1 MGLAPASQPRAS
13 VPDQLPIFRPG
24 SNPGLKTL
32 GSLGRSAAFFGVWAM
47 RANTL
52 IMIVLAGVFGVLA
65 VVLVNI
71 WLAGQRSAMAQTGIV
86 QGSTVVVAA
95 MPLKFGDALSADK
108 LREVAWPAGAV
119 PAGAFKSTKDLLAG
133 DGAKQALQAIGV
145 NEPIL
150 ATKITGPGQRATL
163 SAVLGQGMKAVSIR
177 VNDVLGVA
185 GFVFPGDRVD
195 ILLTRTARGDDGT
208 DKSFVDVLLQ
218 SMKVLAID
226 QVADESK
233 DSPTV
238 VKSVTLEASTRDA
251 QKLTL
256 AAGAGQLSLALRQAA
271 ASKGETTERVT
282 LSDLS
287 GETPEDVAKRQAELD
302 RKAAAEAAAAEE
314 RKRAD
319 DRIAGLTQAVEKV
332 GSRLDELGKVKPA
345 PAVASA
351 PEVKEVVKYVQ
362 PEPPKNVS
370 VGVFRGVK
378 LETYDVPRQP

>member
-1 MGLAPASQPRAS
+1 
-13 VPDQLPIFRPG
+13 
-24 SNPGLKTL
+24 
-32 GSLGRSAAFFGVWAM
+32 M

-71 WLAGQRSAMAQTGIV
+71 WLAGQRSAMAQTGLV

-95 MPLKFGDALSADK
+95 MPLKFGDALTADK

-119 PAGAFKSTKDLLAG
+119 PAGAFKSTMDLLAG
-133 DGAKQALQAIGV
+133 DAKQALQAIGV

-163 SAVLGQGMKAVSIR
+163 SAVLGEGMKAVSIR

-282 LSDLS
+282 LSDLT
-287 GETPEDVAKRQAELD
+287 GETAADVAARQAELD

-314 RKRAD
+314 RKRAE

-351 PEVKEVVKYVQ
+351 PQVKEVVKEVVKYVQ
-362 PEPPKNVS
+362 PEPPARAT
-370 VGVFRGVK
+370 VGVFRGIK
-378 LETYDVPRQP
+378 LETYDVPRQK

>member
-1 MGLAPASQPRAS
+1 
-13 VPDQLPIFRPG
+13 
-24 SNPGLKTL
+24 
-32 GSLGRSAAFFGVWAM
+32 M
-47 RANTL
+47 RANTF

-71 WLAGQRSAMAQTGIV
+71 WLANQRSAMAEANGV
-86 QGSTVVVAA
+86 QRDTVVVAA
-95 MPLKFGDALSADK
+95 VPLKFGDTLTTEK
-108 LREVAWPAGAV
+108 LREIAWPAGAV
-119 PAGAFKSTKDLLAG
+119 PAGAFKTTKDALAG
-133 DGAKQALQAIGV
+133 EGAKQALQMIGV
-145 NEPIL
+145 NEPLL
-150 ATKITGPGQRATL
+150 ANKITGPGQRATL
-163 SAVLGQGMKAVSIR
+163 SAVLGEGMKAVSIR

-195 ILLTRTARGDDGT
+195 VLLTRTVRDSDGM

-218 SMKVLAID
+218 SMKVLAVD

-233 DSPTV
+233 DAPTV
-238 VKSVTLEASTRDA
+238 VKAVTLEASTKDA

-282 LSDLS
+282 LSDLT
-287 GETPEDVAKRQAELD
+287 GETPDDVAKRQAELD
-302 RKAAAEAAAAEE
+302 KQAAAEAEAAAE

-319 DRIAGLTQAVEKV
+319 DKIAGLTQAVDRV

-351 PEVKEVVKYVQ
+351 PEVREVVKEVIKYVQ
-362 PEPPKNVS
+362 PEPPKNVT

-378 LETYDVPRQP
+378 LESYDVPRQP

>member
-1 MGLAPASQPRAS
+1 
-13 VPDQLPIFRPG
+13 
-24 SNPGLKTL
+24 
-32 GSLGRSAAFFGVWAM
+32 M

-65 VVLVNI
+65 VVLANI
-71 WLAGQRSAMAQTGIV
+71 WLASQRNAMARTDDV
-86 QGSTVVVAA
+86 PRDTVVVAA
-95 MPLKFGDALSADK
+95 VPLKFGDTLTADK
-108 LREVAWPAGAV
+108 LREIAWPAGAV
-119 PAGAFKSTKDLLAG
+119 PAGAFKTTKEMLAG
-133 DGAKQALQAIGV
+133 EGVKQALQAIGT
-145 NEPIL
+145 NEPVL
-150 ATKITGPGQRATL
+150 AAKITGPGQRATL
-163 SAVLGQGMKAVSIR
+163 SAVLGEGMKAVSIR

-195 ILLTRTARGDDGT
+195 ILLTRTVRGDDGA

-218 SMKVLAID
+218 SMKVLAVD
-226 QVADESK
+226 QVADVSK

-238 VKSVTLEASTRDA
+238 VKSVTLEASTKDA

-282 LSDLS
+282 LSDLT
-287 GETPEDVAKRQAELD
+287 GETPDDVAKRQAELD
-302 RKAAAEAAAAEE
+302 KKAAAEAAAAEE

-319 DRIAGLTQAVEKV
+319 DKIAGLTQAVERV

-351 PEVKEVVKYVQ
+351 PEVREVVKEVVKYVQ
-362 PEPPKNVS
+362 PEPPKNVT

-378 LETYDVPRQP
+378 LDTYDVPRQP

>member
-1 MGLAPASQPRAS
+1 
-13 VPDQLPIFRPG
+13 
-24 SNPGLKTL
+24 
-32 GSLGRSAAFFGVWAM
+32 M

-71 WLAGQRSAMAQTGIV
+71 WLAGQRSAMAQTGLV

-95 MPLKFGDALSADK
+95 MPLKFGDALTADK

-119 PAGAFKSTKDLLAG
+119 PTGAFKTTKEALAG
-133 DGAKQALQAIGV
+133 EGTRQALQTISA
-145 NEPIL
+145 NEPVL
-150 ATKITGPGQRATL
+150 ASKITGPGQRATL
-163 SAVLGQGMKAVSIR
+163 SAVLGEGMKAVSIR

-195 ILLTRTARGDDGT
+195 VLLTRSVRTDDGA

-218 SMKVLAID
+218 GMKVLAID
-226 QVADESK
+226 QVADVSK

-238 VKSVTLEASTRDA
+238 VKSVTLEASTKDA

-271 ASKGETTERVT
+271 ASNGETTERVT
-282 LSDLS
+282 LSDLT
-287 GETPEDVAKRQAELD
+287 GETPADVAARKAELD
-302 RKAAAEAAAAEE
+302 KKAAAEALAAAE

-319 DRIAGLTQAVEKV
+319 DKLAGLAQAVERV
-332 GSRLDELGKVKPA
+332 GSRLDEMGKVKPA
-345 PAVASA
+345 PAVTSA
-351 PEVKEVVKYVQ
+351 PEVREVVKEVVKYVQ
-362 PEPPKNVS
+362 PEPPKNVT

>member
-1 MGLAPASQPRAS
+1 
-13 VPDQLPIFRPG
+13 
-24 SNPGLKTL
+24 
-32 GSLGRSAAFFGVWAM
+32 M

-52 IMIVLAGVFGVLA
+52 IMIVLASIFGVLA

-71 WLAGQRSAMAQTGIV
+71 WLAGQRSAMAQSNGT
-86 QGSTVVVAA
+86 QRDTVVVAA

-108 LREVAWPAGAV
+108 LREIPWPAGAI
-119 PAGAFKSTKDLLAG
+119 PAGAFKTTKDALAG
-133 DGAKQALQAIGV
+133 EGTRQALQTISV

-163 SAVLGQGMKAVSIR
+163 SAVLGDGMKAVSIR

-195 ILLTRTARGDDGT
+195 ILLTRTARGEDGA

-218 SMKVLAID
+218 GMKVLAID
-226 QVADESK
+226 QVADVSK

-238 VKSVTLEASTRDA
+238 VKSVTVEASTKDA

-282 LSDLS
+282 LSDLT
-287 GETPEDVAKRQAELD
+287 GDTPDDVAKRQAELD
-302 RKAAAEAAAAEE
+302 KKAAAERKSAED
-314 RKRAD
+314 K
-319 DRIAGLTQAVEKV
+319 IAGLTQAVERV

-351 PEVKEVVKYVQ
+351 PEVREVVKYVQ

>member
-1 MGLAPASQPRAS
+1 
-13 VPDQLPIFRPG
+13 
-24 SNPGLKTL
+24 
-32 GSLGRSAAFFGVWAM
+32 M

-65 VVLVNI
+65 VVLANI
-71 WLAGQRSAMAQTGIV
+71 WLASQRNAMARTDDLPRD
-86 QGSTVVVAA
+86 TVVVAA
-95 MPLKFGDALSADK
+95 VPLKFGDMLTDDK
-108 LREVAWPAGAV
+108 LREIAWPAGAV
-119 PAGAFKSTKDLLAG
+119 PAGAFKTTKEALAG
-133 DGAKQALQAIGV
+133 DGTKQALQAIGT
-145 NEPIL
+145 NEPVL

-163 SAVLGQGMKAVSIR
+163 SAVLGEGMKAVSIR

-195 ILLTRTARGDDGT
+195 VLLTRSVRGDDGA

-218 SMKVLAID
+218 SMKVLAVD
-226 QVADESK
+226 QVADVSK

-238 VKSVTLEASTRDA
+238 VKSVTLEVSTKDA

-282 LSDLS
+282 LSDLT
-287 GETPEDVAKRQAELD
+287 GETPDDVAKRQAELN
-302 RKAAAEAAAAEE
+302 KQAAADAAAAAE

-319 DRIAGLTQAVEKV
+319 DKLAGLTQAVERV
-332 GSRLDELGKVKPA
+332 GSRLDELGKVKPV
-345 PAVASA
+345 PAVAST
-351 PEVKEVVKYVQ
+351 PEVREVVKEVVKYVQ
-362 PEPPKNVS
+362 PEPPKNVT

-378 LETYDVPRQP
+378 LDTYDVPRQP